1 MDFKLDRDLA
11 SLSYND
17 IIWNNGP
24 LTAEFTTQPLT
35 ETVSQRLFIRL
46 RTFLGE
52 WFMDTTYGVPYWQR
66 ILGFKNKK
74 ETIDLIFQEQI
85 LAERGVKEIVSFS
98 STFNNAQRHYSATFQ
113 VRVTSGEV
121 TSPIV
126 IQPVT

>member
-1 MDFKLDRDLA
+1 MDLLLDKDT
-11 SLSYND
+11 ND
-17 IIWNNGP
+17 IVWVNGP
-24 LTAEFTTQPLT
+24 LRKSETTQPLT
-35 ETVSQRLFIRL
+35 QVVSQRLSIRL
-46 RTFLGE
+46 HSYLGE

-85 LAERGVKEIVSFS
+85 LAEAGVKEIVSFS

-121 TSPIV
+121 TSPIL
-126 IQPVT
+126 ITPI

>member
-1 MDFKLDRDLA
+1 VDFKLNRDLA
-11 SLSYND
+11 SNSYND
-17 IIWNNGP
+17 IVWVNGP
-24 LTAEFTTQPLT
+24 LTKEQTTQPFT

-46 RTFLGE
+46 RTFREE

-74 ETIDLIFQEQI
+74 ETVDLIFQEQI
-85 LAERGVKEIVSFS
+85 LLERGVKEIVSFT

-113 VRVTSGEV
+113 VRVTNGEV

-126 IQPVT
+126 IQPIT